1 MKNLITAITLVIAM
15 AEIVFSQNIN
25 WRSLQGDKQ
34 NILQFT
40 VGYDFGAVSQVS
52 YSRSFNLIRPV
63 LVQLDYSFPMGN
75 QIVDDFKV
83 KLGGQ
88 LEIVEADGFSAT
100 IKVLSNFRRHQTSMV
115 RIVSFGA
122 DLGIVAGYYKSTWYA
137 AGEFGFDK
145 AITSHLK
152 NSDIMRAYFSAIQ
165 DGWYIPTAG
174 NYYYGIQAGKTIG
187 ESLDLSLR
195 MGATNAQGDHENASI
210 PYYAQMGVGMRF

>member
-15 AEIVFSQNIN
+15 TEIVFSQNIN
-25 WRSLQGDKQ
+25 WRSLQGDQQ

-88 LEIVEADGFSAT
+88 VEIVEADGFSAT

-152 NSDIMRAYFSAIQ
+152 NSDIMRAYFPAIQ